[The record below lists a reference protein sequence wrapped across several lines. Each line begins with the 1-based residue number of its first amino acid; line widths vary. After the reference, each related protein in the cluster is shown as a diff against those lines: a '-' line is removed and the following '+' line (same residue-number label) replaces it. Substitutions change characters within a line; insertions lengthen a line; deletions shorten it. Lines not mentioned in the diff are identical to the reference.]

1 MRKGI
6 RKRYNTLGLVLVFTL
21 CLGSFASGEAG
32 AKIKF
37 KEDSIDFGK
46 IKQGEVLTHV
56 FVFQNVGEETL
67 KIKSVQSSCGCTAAL
82 ITKKEIVPGE
92 KGEVKVTFNSRGFRG
107 KVNKY
112 IYVETND
119 PAQSS
124 KRLSISA
131 NIEVPPQPRISLDRY
146 SADAGLFLEDEE
158 MKTKTIISNK
168 GQLELIVHCSHQDAS
183 FFSEGKEVSFPLKI
197 PAGESREVEIRIP
210 PRKRKGVIR
219 EYIMIKSNDPNRQNL
234 SFFHSGYI
242 ITRNQ
247 LKKLFAKYKDVLD

>member
-6 RKRYNTLGLVLVFTL
+6 MKKYNILGFVLALIL
-21 CLGSFASGEAG
+21 CLGSFASGEKG
-32 AKIKF
+32 PKIKF
-37 KEDSIDFGK
+37 IEETIDFGK
-46 IKQGEVLTHV
+46 IKQGEVLNHV

-67 KIKSVQSSCGCTAAL
+67 KIKKVQSSCGCTAAL
-82 ITKKEIVPGE
+82 ITKKEVAPGE
-92 KGEVKVTFNSRGFRG
+92 KGEVKITFNSRGFRG

-124 KRLSISA
+124 MRLSVSA

-146 SADAGLFLEDEE
+146 SADAGLFLEGEE
-158 MKTKTIISNK
+158 METKTIISNK

-183 FFSEGKEVSFPLKI
+183 FFSKGKEISFPLKI
-197 PAGESREVEIRIP
+197 PAGESSEVEIRIP

-242 ITRNQ
+242 ITRDQ